1 MNKKQKKS
9 AITISN
15 EILKSAKRIRAVSK
29 GLLETASDNW
39 LQVRKTSNSAVI
51 SIPKYCRVTNTSF
64 SGSGA
69 NKRENFTILDWPY
82 VNEACSVVALPDS
95 RSRFGN
101 IDYNVG
107 AIITFDNRTKNL
119 TINPGGIVVKAGFD
133 SSHPMPNGEYL
144 LSLPDAPH
152 RFGQPYLD
160 RTSFALTWFFIND
173 SDALNRYLHAGSV
186 SEGCLTVGVNGTDAD
201 IRKWTDIA
209 TILSTQRLTS
219 NEVFVGK
226 LVVKGF

>member
-1 MNKKQKKS
+1 MSNKQRKS
-9 AITISN
+9 SIIVSN
-15 EILKSAKRIRAVSK
+15 EILKSVNRITAVSK
-29 GLLETASDNW
+29 GLLETGSDNW
-39 LQVRKTSNSAVI
+39 LQVRKSSNSVII
-51 SIPKYCRVTNTSF
+51 SIPKYCRVTKTSF

-69 NKRENFTILDWPY
+69 SKRENFTILDWPY
-82 VNEACSVVALPDS
+82 VNEVCSVAALPDS

-101 IDYNVG
+101 VDYNVG
-107 AIITFDNRTKNL
+107 AIATFDNRTKKL
-119 TINPGGIVVKAGFD
+119 TVNPGGIVVKAGFD

-160 RTSFALTWFFIND
+160 RTNFALSWFFIND
-173 SDALNRYLHAGSV
+173 SDALNRYLHAGNV

-219 NEVFVGK
+219 NEAYVGK